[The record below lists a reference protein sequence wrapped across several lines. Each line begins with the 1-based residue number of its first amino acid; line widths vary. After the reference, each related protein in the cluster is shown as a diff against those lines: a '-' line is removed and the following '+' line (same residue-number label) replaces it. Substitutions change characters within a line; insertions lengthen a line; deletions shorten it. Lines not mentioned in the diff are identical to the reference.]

1 MLIAAQAAADQAHH
15 RRRHPQHPVHA
26 ADHAFLLQEHALV
39 AEIAATHVRSDCI
52 AYSAVARFEMG
63 EALARAK
70 ATMAAGRGVDLIA
83 AASPVAFTRVAFPEQ
98 PATSNLSRAP
108 LAASTT
114 AANKSSTGGR
124 AAAAATGDPAG
135 YNLSDVIGRAKVLAA
150 RIRIKQDSAQR
161 TFSRMAKLERFDS
174 TAKHYYSTSVPA
186 K

>member
-83 AASPVAFTRVAFPEQ
+83 AASPVAFTSKPSPVPCV
-98 PATSNLSRAP
+98 PDLG
-108 LAASTT
+108 AS
-114 AANKSSTGGR
+114 KSSSRLYLASFALSPQMCAIVCLLICVR
-124 AAAAATGDPAG
+124 AISSSMSLIFPTRPDMP
-135 YNLSDVIGRAKVLAA
+135 
-150 RIRIKQDSAQR
+150 
-161 TFSRMAKLERFDS
+161 T
-174 TAKHYYSTSVPA
+174 
-186 K
+186 